1 MSTPDRTMRSTPM
14 TEASERRSRRPDRS
28 SRRWQRYAGGGV
40 AAVGIVLALVIT
52 RTGDSAEK
60 VSTKGAPAADAG
72 SFQMLD
78 GSSASFEKYRGRPLV
93 VNFFASWCAPCL
105 AEMPGFERVSQ
116 DLGDRVAFLGINL
129 QDSPEDGRRV
139 VERTGI
145 TYDVA
150 RDTSG
155 SLFKSFGA
163 IAMPTTVLI
172 DANGAVVDLISG
184 ELSARSL
191 RERIDKALL
200 S

>member
-1 MSTPDRTMRSTPM
+1 MSSDRKFGESGQWR
-14 TEASERRSRRPDRS
+14 
-28 SRRWQRYAGGGV
+28 RYAGGAV
-40 AAVGIVLALVIT
+40 AVVVIVVALVVA
-52 RTGDSAEK
+52 RTGNSAEK
-60 VSTKGAPAADAG
+60 VPTGRAPAAEA
-72 SFQMLD
+72 FQTLD
-78 GSSASFEKYRGRPLV
+78 GSSASFEKYRGRPPV

-129 QDSPEDGRRV
+129 QDSSEAGRRV
-139 VERTGI
+139 VEQTGI

-150 RDTSG
+150 RDPSG
-155 SLFKSFGA
+155 ALFKSFGA

-172 DANGAVVDLISG
+172 DANGKVVDLISG

-191 RERIDKALL
+191 RDRIDKALL

>member
-1 MSTPDRTMRSTPM
+1 MSGPDRTMRSTPM
-14 TEASERRSRRPDRS
+14 TEDSERRSRRPDRG
-28 SRRWQRYAGGGV
+28 SRRWQRYAGGAV
-40 AAVGIVLALVIT
+40 VAVGIVLALVIT
-52 RTGDSAEK
+52 RTGDGAEK
-60 VSTKGAPAADAG
+60 VSTKGAADAG

-105 AEMPGFERVSQ
+105 AEMPGFERTSQ

-129 QDSPEDGRRV
+129 QDSPEAGRQV

-150 RDTSG
+150 RDPSG
-155 SLFKSFGA
+155 SLFQSFGA

-172 DANGAVVDLISG
+172 DANGQVVDLISG

>member
-1 MSTPDRTMRSTPM
+1 M
-14 TEASERRSRRPDRS
+14 
-28 SRRWQRYAGGGV
+28 V
-40 AAVGIVLALVIT
+40 AIVIALVVA
-52 RTGDSAEK
+52 RTGDTTAR
-60 VSTKGAPAADAG
+60 VSTEGAPSAG

-105 AEMPGFERVSQ
+105 AEMPGFERTSQ
-116 DLGDRVAFLGINL
+116 DLSGRVAFLGLNL
-129 QDSPEDGRRV
+129 QDSPEAGRRV

-150 RDTSG
+150 RDPSG
-155 SLFKSFGA
+155 SLFQSFGA
-163 IAMPTTVLI
+163 IAMPTTVLL
-172 DANGAVVDLISG
+172 DANGQVVDLISG
-184 ELSARSL
+184 EISARSL

>member
-1 MSTPDRTMRSTPM
+1 M
-14 TEASERRSRRPDRS
+14 
-28 SRRWQRYAGGGV
+28 
-40 AAVGIVLALVIT
+40 AAVCRRCRRCGGIVLAFGHHQDG
-52 RTGDSAEK
+52 RRRKGP
-60 VSTKGAPAADAG
+60 TKGAPAADAG

-78 GSSASFEKYRGRPLV
+78 GSSPASKYRGRRLV

-105 AEMPGFERVSQ
+105 AEMPGFERTSQ

-129 QDSPEDGRRV
+129 QDNPEARQV

-155 SLFKSFGA
+155 SLFQSFGA

-172 DANGAVVDLISG
+172 DANGQLVDLISG

-200 S
+200 A